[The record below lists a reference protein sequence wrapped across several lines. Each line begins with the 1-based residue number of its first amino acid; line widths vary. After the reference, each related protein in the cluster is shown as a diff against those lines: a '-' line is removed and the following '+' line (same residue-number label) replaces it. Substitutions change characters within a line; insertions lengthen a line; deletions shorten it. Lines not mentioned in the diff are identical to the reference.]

1 MVAEKQ
7 LTANAKLIARIR
19 QGEKLLGYATRRI
32 ELSVSLIL
40 LVERFK
46 TITIK
51 GFLHF
56 SGRRTHDTRSLTIK
70 A

>member
-32 ELSVSLIL
+32 ELSVSL
-40 LVERFK
+40 V
-46 TITIK
+46 
-51 GFLHF
+51 F
-56 SGRRTHDTRSLTIK
+56 S
-70 A
+70 